1 MTRLKIDD
9 NIQLTL
15 TLNRGVNHMS
25 YKIGEIAKLT
35 NLTTRTI
42 RYYEEI
48 GLLGDRN
55 NRAIGQLRVFENED
69 IKRLKKI
76 QLLKDLGLTLDEISQ
91 VIDLY
96 FTDGRL
102 LDGKRQVIQILKAHI
117 VRAEE
122 KIDELNTF
130 KIECEKNICRIEAII
145 KDNESKIE
153 K

>member
-1 MTRLKIDD
+1 
-9 NIQLTL
+9 
-15 TLNRGVNHMS
+15 MS

-42 RYYEEI
+42 RYYEEL

-55 NRAIGQLRVFENED
+55 NRVVGELRVFENDD

-76 QLLKDLGLTLDEISQ
+76 QLLKDLGLTLEEIGQ

-96 FTDGRL
+96 FTDGQL
-102 LDGKRQVIQILKAHI
+102 LDGKRQVIQILKRHI
-117 VRAEE
+117 ARAEE
-122 KIDELNTF
+122 KMNELNAF
-130 KIECEKNICRIEAII
+130 KTECENNICRIEEII
-145 KDNESKIE
+145 KNNEDKSE

>member
-1 MTRLKIDD
+1 
-9 NIQLTL
+9 
-15 TLNRGVNHMS
+15 MS

-42 RYYEEI
+42 RYYEEL

-55 NRAIGQLRVFENED
+55 NRVIGQLRVFENDD
-69 IKRLKKI
+69 IERLKKI
-76 QLLKDLGLTLDEISQ
+76 QLLKDLGLTLEEIGQ

-102 LDGKRQVIQILKAHI
+102 LEGKRQVIQILKGHI
-117 VRAEE
+117 SRAEE
-122 KIDELNTF
+122 KINELSTF
-130 KIECEKNICRIEAII
+130 KMECEKNICRIEAII
-145 KDNESKIE
+145 KNNEDKFG